1 MRIIGITGTLGAGKG
16 TVVEYLLKNKGFR
29 HFSVRGFITEKIKEK
44 GLPVNRDNMVV
55 VANELRR
62 IHGPAYI
69 TDRLYDMAVKD
80 GGDSVIE
87 SIRTT
92 GEIESLREKPRF
104 LLLAIDADPEIRYKR
119 IRKRASETDDIT
131 YETFLE
137 NEKREMDN
145 PDPGKQNLRACMEAA
160 DITLTN
166 NGSRQELFD
175 KVENMLKRYSDERKE

>member
-1 MRIIGITGTLGAGKG
+1 MQIIGITGTLGAGKG
-16 TVVEYLLKNKGFR
+16 TVVEYLVNEKGFR
-29 HFSVRGFITEKIKEK
+29 HYSVRGFITGRILDK
-44 GLPVNRDNMVV
+44 GLPVNRDSMVS

-62 IHGPAYI
+62 QHGPAYI
-69 TDRLYDMAVKD
+69 IDKLYEKAVKD
-80 GGDSVIE
+80 GSDSIIE

-92 GEIESLREKPRF
+92 GEVDSLRKKPGF
-104 LLLAIDADPEIRYKR
+104 LLLAIDADPQIRYER

-145 PDPGKQNLRACMEAA
+145 PDPGKQNLRACMEEA

-166 NGSRQELFD
+166 NGNRQELFD
-175 KVENMLKRYSDERKE
+175 KVENMLKVYSDERKG